1 MLIPKLKKYLDENK
15 VRYAVVS
22 HPCDYTAQGTAQA
35 AHISGKE
42 IAKTVMVNITDG
54 EDEIMAMA
62 VLPASDK
69 IDFDL
74 LAQEIGAQ
82 KIELAGEYQ
91 FKDIFP
97 DCEIGAMPP
106 FGNLYD
112 IPVFVA
118 RILTKDDEIAFN
130 AGNHRELI
138 KLRYKDFER
147 LVHPTVLDLTLE
159 PACKQRTQWRL

>member
-1 MLIPKLKKYLDENK
+1 MPITKLKKYLDENK
-15 VRYAVVS
+15 IEYVVMS
-22 HPCDYTAQGTAQA
+22 HSCAYTAQDIAQA

-42 IAKTVMVNITDG
+42 VAKTIMVNIDG
-54 EDEIMAMA
+54 EDETMAMV
-62 VLPASDK
+62 VLPASNK

-74 LAQEIGAQ
+74 LEEEIGAQ
-82 KIELAGEYQ
+82 RIELAREYQ
-91 FKDIFP
+91 FKNIFP

-118 RILTKDDEIAFN
+118 RTLTVDDEIAFN

-138 KLRYKDFER
+138 KMKYKDFER
-147 LVHPTVLDLTLE
+147 LVHPTVLDLTL
-159 PACKQRTQWRL
+159 AATRR